1 MWLLTRGY
9 KRECAHFYDAIERVS
24 SVKRSE
30 DVPAVNNVA
39 RDSMAPDTIAPD
51 TIALDKLLARLP
63 EGARKHVSQCGDCRS
78 AARELLEVRAVF
90 RHEDTGARP
99 GPYFLARVMA
109 AIADRERELEKSSQ
123 TWAAVPRLAY
133 RLSVLASLTLLV
145 AGGWLY
151 QQPHPASVAGVTTAQ
166 SNEGLVDGGGTI
178 QDDFLLSWAER

>member
-9 KRECAHFYDAIERVS
+9 KRECADFHDAIERIS

-30 DVPAVNNVA
+30 DVMTLNNAA
-39 RDSMAPDTIAPD
+39 RDIMAPD
-51 TIALDKLLARLP
+51 TIALDALLARLP
-63 EGARKHVSQCGDCRS
+63 EGARKHVNHCGDCRS
-78 AARELLEVRAVF
+78 AARELLEVRAMF
-90 RHEDTGARP
+90 QREDSGAQP

-109 AIADRERELEKSSQ
+109 AIADRELELEKSSQ

-151 QQPHPASVAGVTTAQ
+151 QQPHHATVAGVTTAQ

-178 QDDFLLSWAER
+178 QDDFLLSSAER

>member
-9 KRECAHFYDAIERVS
+9 KRECADFHDAIERIS

-30 DVPAVNNVA
+30 DVMALNNVA
-39 RDSMAPDTIAPD
+39 RDSVAPDA
-51 TIALDKLLARLP
+51 IALDALLARLP
-63 EGARKHVSQCGDCRS
+63 EGARKHVNHCSDCRS
-78 AARELLEVRAVF
+78 AARELLEVRAMF
-90 RHEDTGARP
+90 QREDSGAQP

-109 AIADRERELEKSSQ
+109 AIADRELELEKSSQ

-151 QQPHPASVAGVTTAQ
+151 QQPHHATVAGVTTAQ

-178 QDDFLLSWAER
+178 QDDFLLSSAER

>member
-9 KRECAHFYDAIERVS
+9 KRECADFHDGIERIS

-30 DVPAVNNVA
+30 DAMALNNAA
-39 RDSMAPDTIAPD
+39 RDSMAPDTV
-51 TIALDKLLARLP
+51 ALDALLARLP
-63 EGARKHVSQCGDCRS
+63 EGARKHVNHCGDCRS
-78 AARELLEVRAVF
+78 AARELLEVRAMF
-90 RHEDTGARP
+90 QREDSGAQP

-109 AIADRERELEKSSQ
+109 AIADRELELEKSSQ

-151 QQPHPASVAGVTTAQ
+151 QQPHHATVAGVTTAQ

-178 QDDFLLSWAER
+178 QDDFLLSSAER

>member
-9 KRECAHFYDAIERVS
+9 KRECADFHDAIERIS

-30 DVPAVNNVA
+30 GVLAPNNVA
-39 RDSMAPDTIAPD
+39 RDSMAPDTIA
-51 TIALDKLLARLP
+51 LDALLAPLP
-63 EGARKHVSQCGDCRS
+63 EGARKHVNHCGDCRS
-78 AARELLEVRAVF
+78 AARELLEVRAMF
-90 RHEDTGARP
+90 QREDTGAQP

-109 AIADRERELEKSSQ
+109 AIADRELELEKSSQ

-151 QQPHPASVAGVTTAQ
+151 QQPHHATVAGVTTAQ

-178 QDDFLLSWAER
+178 QDDFLLSSAER

>member
-9 KRECAHFYDAIERVS
+9 KRECADFHDAIERIS

-30 DVPAVNNVA
+30 DVMVLNNLA
-39 RDSMAPDTIAPD
+39 RDSMASD
-51 TIALDKLLARLP
+51 TIALDTLLARLP
-63 EGARKHVSQCGDCRS
+63 EGARKHVNHCGDCRS

-90 RHEDTGARP
+90 QREDTGEQP

-109 AIADRERELEKSSQ
+109 AIANRELELEKSSQ

-151 QQPHPASVAGVTTAQ
+151 QQPHHATVAGVTTAQ
-166 SNEGLVDGGGTI
+166 NNEGLVDGGGTI
-178 QDDFLLSWAER
+178 QDDFLLSSAER

>member
-9 KRECAHFYDAIERVS
+9 KRECADFHDAIERIS
-24 SVKRSE
+24 SVKRSS
-30 DVPAVNNVA
+30 DVMALNNVA
-39 RDSMAPDTIAPD
+39 RDSMAPDTV
-51 TIALDKLLARLP
+51 ALDTLLARLP
-63 EGARKHVSQCGDCRS
+63 EGARKHVNHCGDCRS
-78 AARELLEVRAVF
+78 AARELLEVRAMF
-90 RHEDTGARP
+90 QREDTGAQP

-109 AIADRERELEKSSQ
+109 AIADRELELEKSSQ

-151 QQPHPASVAGVTTAQ
+151 QQPHHATVAGVTTAQ

-178 QDDFLLSWAER
+178 QDDFLLSSAER

>member
-9 KRECAHFYDAIERVS
+9 KRECADFHDAIERIS

-30 DVPAVNNVA
+30 DVMALNNVA
-39 RDSMAPDTIAPD
+39 RDSMAPDTIALD
-51 TIALDKLLARLP
+51 TLLARLP
-63 EGARKHVSQCGDCRS
+63 EGVRKHVNHCGDCRS
-78 AARELLEVRAVF
+78 AARELLEVRAMF
-90 RHEDTGARP
+90 QREDSGAQP

-109 AIADRERELEKSSQ
+109 AIADRELELEKSSQ

-151 QQPHPASVAGVTTAQ
+151 QQPHHATIAGVTTAQ

-178 QDDFLLSWAER
+178 QDDFLLSSAER

>member
-1 MWLLTRGY
+1 MWLFTHGY
-9 KRECAHFYDAIERVS
+9 KRKCADFHDAIERIS

-30 DVPAVNNVA
+30 DVTALNNVA
-39 RDSMAPDTIAPD
+39 KDSVASDTIKLD
-51 TIALDKLLARLP
+51 TLLARLP
-63 EGARKHVSQCGDCRS
+63 AGARKHLNHCGDCRS
-78 AARELLEVRAVF
+78 AARELLEVRAMF
-90 RHEDTGARP
+90 QRDDTGAQP

-109 AIADRERELEKSSQ
+109 AIADRELELEKSSQ

-151 QQPHPASVAGVTTAQ
+151 QQPHHVTVVGVTTAQ

-178 QDDFLLSWAER
+178 QDDFMLSSAER

>member
-9 KRECAHFYDAIERVS
+9 KRECADFHDAIERIS

-30 DVPAVNNVA
+30 DVMALNNVA
-39 RDSMAPDTIAPD
+39 RDSMAPDTIA
-51 TIALDKLLARLP
+51 LDALLARLP
-63 EGARKHVSQCGDCRS
+63 EGARKHVNHCGDCRS
-78 AARELLEVRAVF
+78 AARELLEVRAMF
-90 RHEDTGARP
+90 QREDSGAQP

-109 AIADRERELEKSSQ
+109 AIADRELELEKSSQ

-151 QQPHPASVAGVTTAQ
+151 QQPHHATIAGVTTAQ

-178 QDDFLLSWAER
+178 QDDFLLSSAER